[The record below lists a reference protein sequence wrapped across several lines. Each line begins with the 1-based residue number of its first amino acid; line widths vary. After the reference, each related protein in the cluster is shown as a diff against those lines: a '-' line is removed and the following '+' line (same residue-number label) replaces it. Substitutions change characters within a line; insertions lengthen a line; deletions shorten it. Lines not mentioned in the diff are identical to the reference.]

1 MQEELVKKAT
11 QYIANT
17 YTRFPIAI
25 TRGEGCWLWDVN
37 GRRYLDFL
45 AGIAVCN
52 LGHVHEKVV
61 EGLAAQAKKLFHVSN
76 LFYMEPQI
84 KAAQMLVENSFG
96 DKVFFCNSG
105 AEANEA
111 AIKLARRYSWSK
123 YGEGRHEIIAM
134 ENSFHGRTV
143 NTLAAT
149 GQKKFGVGFEPLTQ
163 GYVHVPFN
171 DIEALKNAVTQRTCA
186 VMLEL
191 VQAEGGV
198 YVADTDYVRELRE
211 YTKGRDIVLILDE
224 VQTGIGRTGR
234 FFAYEHFGIEPDIM
248 SLAKALG
255 NGFPVGA
262 IVATDEVMKAFV
274 PGSHA
279 STFGGNPLASAAVLA
294 TLNTII
300 DDKILKN
307 AVDHFAVVG
316 AQILYRAA
324 DALCHKAA
332 SLNGGIAVDDPLGQ
346 LRHALACGPEQVTD
360 GFLVI
365 GVHTH
370 GNCGAV
376 FKQLQRAENQM
387 LQNAPVLGLQNPASA
402 GLHSHAGKFGQLVAP
417 SLAKRMPL
425 ALKGLQHIAK
435 HLPHIGAEFLKLC
448 PGLGHARLKTVIMRM
463 IANNFGLFT
472 QVTGLAVLGLSLLQ
486 LLLGLRP

>member
-37 GRRYLDFL
+37 GRRYLAFL

-307 AVDHFAVVG
+307 AVESGEYLYQGLLRLQQKFPFIVEIRGMGLIRGIELSVDGDAV
-316 AQILYRAA
+316 AR
-324 DALCHKAA
+324 
-332 SLNGGIAVDDPLGQ
+332 
-346 LRHALACGPEQVTD
+346 
-360 GFLVI
+360 
-365 GVHTH
+365 
-370 GNCGAV
+370 
-376 FKQLQRAENQM
+376 
-387 LQNAPVLGLQNPASA
+387 
-402 GLHSHAGKFGQLVAP
+402 
-417 SLAKRMPL
+417 
-425 ALKGLQHIAK
+425 
-435 HLPHIGAEFLKLC
+435 EFLAEGIVLNCTKGTTL
-448 PGLGHARLKTVIMRM
+448 RLVPPLIIQKEEIDLFLE
-463 IANNFGLFT
+463 IADRIFERKK
-472 QVTGLAVLGLSLLQ
+472 A
-486 LLLGLRP
+486 

>member
-1 MQEELVKKAT
+1 MQEELMKKAA

-17 YTRFPIAI
+17 YTRFPMAI
-25 TRGEGCWLWDVN
+25 TRGEGCWLWDIN

-52 LGHVHEKVV
+52 LGHAHEKVV
-61 EGLAAQAKKLFHVSN
+61 EGLTAQAKKLFHVSN
-76 LFYMEPQI
+76 LFYMEPQV
-84 KAAQMLVENSFG
+84 KAAQLLVENSFG

-123 YGEGRHEIIAM
+123 YGEGRHEIITM

-163 GYVHVPFN
+163 GFVHVPFN
-171 DIEALKNAVTQRTCA
+171 DIEAVRNAATDKTCA

-191 VQAEGGV
+191 IQAEGGV
-198 YVADTDYVRELRE
+198 HVADKDYIRQLRE
-211 YTKGRDIVLILDE
+211 FTKEKDIVLILDE
-224 VQTGIGRTGR
+224 VQTGIGRTGT
-234 FFAYEHFGIEPDIM
+234 FFAYEQFGIEPDIM

-262 IVATDEVMKAFV
+262 IVATDEIMSAFV
-274 PGSHA
+274 PGTHA

-307 AVDHFAVVG
+307 AVESG
-316 AQILYRAA
+316 EYLYRGLLAIQKKFPFVVEVRGMGLILGIEISLDGDAVAREFIAEGIILNCTKGTTLRLVPPLIVKKEEIDIFLEIA
-324 DALCHKAA
+324 DRIFERK
-332 SLNGGIAVDDPLGQ
+332 
-346 LRHALACGPEQVTD
+346 
-360 GFLVI
+360 
-365 GVHTH
+365 
-370 GNCGAV
+370 
-376 FKQLQRAENQM
+376 RA
-387 LQNAPVLGLQNPASA
+387 
-402 GLHSHAGKFGQLVAP
+402 
-417 SLAKRMPL
+417 
-425 ALKGLQHIAK
+425 
-435 HLPHIGAEFLKLC
+435 
-448 PGLGHARLKTVIMRM
+448 
-463 IANNFGLFT
+463 
-472 QVTGLAVLGLSLLQ
+472 
-486 LLLGLRP
+486 

>member
-300 DDKILKN
+300 DDNILKN
-307 AVDHFAVVG
+307 AVESGEYLYQGLLRLQQKFPFIVEIRGMGLIRGIELSVDGDAV
-316 AQILYRAA
+316 AR
-324 DALCHKAA
+324 
-332 SLNGGIAVDDPLGQ
+332 
-346 LRHALACGPEQVTD
+346 
-360 GFLVI
+360 
-365 GVHTH
+365 
-370 GNCGAV
+370 
-376 FKQLQRAENQM
+376 
-387 LQNAPVLGLQNPASA
+387 
-402 GLHSHAGKFGQLVAP
+402 
-417 SLAKRMPL
+417 
-425 ALKGLQHIAK
+425 
-435 HLPHIGAEFLKLC
+435 EFLAEGIVLNCTKGTTL
-448 PGLGHARLKTVIMRM
+448 RLVPPLIIQKEEIDLFLE
-463 IANNFGLFT
+463 IADRIFERKK
-472 QVTGLAVLGLSLLQ
+472 A
-486 LLLGLRP
+486 